1 LNVSRPILIIVI
13 WTAPLGCDC
22 KHSQPGTLDAV
33 GGRPPQQKNRCRTT
47 IAERMV
53 ETASGTALY
62 RRPGRSVAPLRAP
75 LVAPYVIKTKAAAVA
90 YSGTIPIQ
98 NMVLS
103 PTRSVAHQTRSLSGF
118 FICPEEM
125 GEPGRGRGTP
135 GRSSRLSFGPDIAH
149 RSLPISEF
157 A

>member
-1 LNVSRPILIIVI
+1 
-13 WTAPLGCDC
+13 
-22 KHSQPGTLDAV
+22 
-33 GGRPPQQKNRCRTT
+33 
-47 IAERMV
+47 MV
-53 ETASGTALY
+53 ETASETALY

-90 YSGTIPIQ
+90 YSGTIPI
-98 NMVLS
+98 
-103 PTRSVAHQTRSLSGF
+103 VAHQTRSLSGF